1 MSDQVPQSSA
11 PSEAPARDAVEES
24 WTQRLVREMTS
35 GSILLTILSVVLA
48 LAIGAVL
55 IAISDPDVQEA
66 AAYFFAQ
73 PTDTFQAAWESV
85 SGAYSAMFSG
95 SIIDFG
101 EYSVSRALRPFG
113 ETLTNSIPLIAA
125 GLSVALAFR
134 TGLFNIGAEGQ
145 IILGAIFAAYVGFA
159 WDLPIGIHLLLGV
172 LAGML
177 GGAIWGGIAGILK
190 ARTGAHEVIT
200 TIMLNYIARFLILF
214 LLTTSVFQ
222 RPGASNPISPPI
234 DESAQLPRLLGSGT
248 RLHLGFILVLLA
260 AVFVWWLLSRST
272 LGFQFRAVGANPH
285 AARTA
290 GMSVE
295 RSYTTVMLIA
305 GALAGL
311 AGVSQVLG
319 TERVL
324 TTGISS
330 GFGFDA
336 ITVALL
342 GRATPAGTVAAGI
355 LFGALRAGGVRMQAG
370 TGTPIDI
377 ILVVQ
382 SLIVLFIAAPPLVRA
397 IFRIKVTAVKS
408 PVADLQKGWNA

>member
-1 MSDQVPQSSA
+1 MSDRAQPPPASA
-11 PSEAPARDAVEES
+11 ETAPPAPVEETWS
-24 WTQRLVREMTS
+24 RRLVREMTS
-35 GSILLTILSVVLA
+35 GSVLLTVLSVVLA

-55 IAISDPDVQEA
+55 IAVSDPDVQDA
-66 AAYFFAQ
+66 ASYFFAQ

-85 SGAYSAMFSG
+85 SGAYGAMFSG

-101 EYSVSRALRPFG
+101 EYSVGRALRPFG

-145 IILGAIFAAYVGFA
+145 IILGAVFAAYVGFA
-159 WDLPIGIHLLLGV
+159 WDLPIGIHLVLGV

-200 TIMLNYIARFLILF
+200 TIMLNYIAQFLILF

-234 DESAQLPRLLGSGT
+234 DESAQLPRLLGSAT
-248 RLHLGFILVLLA
+248 RLHLGFVLVLLA
-260 AVFVWWLLSRST
+260 ALFVWWLLSRST
-272 LGFQFRAVGANPH
+272 IGFQFRAVGANPH

-330 GFGFDA
+330 EFGFDA

-342 GRATPAGTVAAGI
+342 GRATPGGTVAAGI

-397 IFRIKVTAVKS
+397 IFRIKVTVAKS